1 MNLSLRSKE
10 EYDGNSDVSDIEAG
24 HIFRCPRNGAV
35 LETAKVL
42 SVRSD
47 SYGIPHVTYQ
57 LRIRRANHDMKD
69 GPRMLALKSFSQ
81 RYTERVH

>member
-10 EYDGNSDVSDIEAG
+10 SHGEVLDIEAG
-24 HIFRCPRNGAV
+24 HIFRCPRTGSV
-35 LETAKVL
+35 VETAKVI

-57 LRIRRANHDMKD
+57 LRIRRANHDMRD
-69 GPRMLALKSFSQ
+69 GPRMLALKSFTR